1 MKSQGWMVG
10 NRPEHITAS
19 SKRAMVRTSN
29 LHKDHCFSFHW
40 PFILSFVPLF
50 NARSLLF
57 VGRKARSAN
66 ERALTI
72 RRDLLDRPI
81 TMREDMMYRHER
93 SRDTRSFCR
102 KEQGDGIFPSSLG
115 TKEVAHLRDSS
126 RVVGRRRMM
135 QVEYRCLER
144 V

>member
-1 MKSQGWMVG
+1 MKSQVG

-29 LHKDHCFSFHW
+29 LHKDHCFSFYW

-81 TMREDMMYRHER
+81 TMREDMMYRHGL
-93 SRDTRSFCR
+93 RDTRSVCR
-102 KEQGDGIFPSSLG
+102 KEQGDRIFPSSLG
-115 TKEVAHLRDSS
+115 TKGVAHLRDSS

-135 QVEYRCLER
+135 QVEYRCLEW